1 MMIRQPGTAFSLF
14 AGDHRLGQGSDRH
27 WLRPVGLAPLHAGFD
42 DDAWPLAGTGLGFN
56 VCDVLTKSGD
66 SFTVS
71 RWSVQDMLASA
82 KATGADALALAEQ
95 MLIPFTTP
103 RAPFA
108 GLAMDIPHV
117 MGIINVTPDSFSDGG
132 DHAQTDI
139 AINAALS
146 MADAGATI
154 LDIGGESTRPGA
166 EIVGTDE
173 ECRRILPVIDT
184 LSRQGYAVSADTR
197 HTDVMK
203 KAITQGARIINDV
216 GGLRDEGAIELI
228 AETDMPV
235 IMMHMQGD
243 PGSMQKQPKYDFVPA
258 DIYDWL
264 ETRIN
269 LAVSG
274 GIKKEN
280 IAVDFGFGFG
290 KTPEHNMVLMA
301 WLSMFHGLGVP
312 LLLGVSRKSTIAH
325 FSKGESAKDR
335 MPGSLALATLGYA
348 QGVQMYRVHDV
359 AETVQALAVAKAMR
373 SCDTDMFKP
382 SSA

>member
-1 MMIRQPGTAFSLF
+1 MIIRQPRTASSLF
-14 AGDHRLGQGSDRH
+14 DSDHRLGHGSDRH
-27 WLRPVGLAPLHAGFD
+27 WLRPVGLTSLYSTSD
-42 DDAWPLAGTGLGFN
+42 NDALPLAGTGLGFN
-56 VCDVLTKSGD
+56 ACDVLTKSGND
-66 SFTVS
+66 FTVS
-71 RWSVQDMLASA
+71 RWSVQDLLASA

-95 MLIPFTTP
+95 MIAAFTTP

-108 GLAMDIPHV
+108 GLAMDMPHV

-139 AINAALS
+139 AIRAARM

-166 EIVGTDE
+166 ETVDSEE
-173 ECRRILPVIDT
+173 ECRRILPVIHA
-184 LSRQGYAVSADTR
+184 LSQQNYVVSADTR
-197 HTDVMK
+197 NTNVME
-203 KAITQGARIINDV
+203 KAIIKGARVINDV
-216 GGLRDEGAIELI
+216 GGLRADGAIELV
-228 AETDMPV
+228 AETATPV
-235 IMMHMQGD
+235 IIMHMQGE
-243 PGSMQKQPKYDFVPA
+243 PGSMQKQPEYDFVPA

-264 ETRIN
+264 ESRIN
-269 LAVSG
+269 LAVSR

-280 IAVDFGFGFG
+280 IAIDFGFGFG

-359 AETVQALAVAKAMR
+359 AETVQALAVAKAMH
-373 SCDTDMFKP
+373 SCDMNMFKT
-382 SSA
+382 